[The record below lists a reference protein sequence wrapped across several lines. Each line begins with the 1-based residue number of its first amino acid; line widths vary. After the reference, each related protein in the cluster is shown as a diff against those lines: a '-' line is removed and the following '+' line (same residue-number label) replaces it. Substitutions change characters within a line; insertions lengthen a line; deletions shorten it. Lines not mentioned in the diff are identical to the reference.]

1 MLSSRCLTQERS
13 CLFQPASTCR
23 HRNRVPY
30 MKSVSLCVCRA
41 VVFRQWS
48 CSHNL
53 SSEQLAYVSTSTYIR
68 RLQML
73 NVTNLMQQP
82 TLPLANVSRDGEGE
96 GQGTDHSHRRDVRG
110 HVYFIVAMSIHA
122 TKICDIL
129 TFCQVCQHGKRVL
142 PLPIVAICR
151 CLLLRFAF
159 KFFSFVHVH
168 PSTFGR
174 SLAEIT

>member
-30 MKSVSLCVCRA
+30 MKSVTLCVCRA
-41 VVFRQWS
+41 VVFRQWT

-53 SSEQLAYVSTSTYIR
+53 SSEQLAYVSTSAYIR

-73 NVTNLMQQP
+73 NVTNLMQEP
-82 TLPLANVSRDGEGE
+82 TLPLANFSRDGEGE
-96 GQGTDHSHRRDVRG
+96 GQGTDHSHRRNVRG
-110 HVYFIVAMSIHA
+110 HVYFVVAMSIPA
-122 TKICDIL
+122 AQICDIV
-129 TFCQVCQHGKRVL
+129 TFCQVCQHGKRVPAAAYCCNL
-142 PLPIVAICR
+142 PLPIVAICVQIF
-151 CLLLRFAF
+151 L
-159 KFFSFVHVH
+159 VHFH
-168 PSTFGR
+168 RRTFGR